1 MTNTQPN
8 KTSFQRKYTEEQVL
22 DQLKKNNIM
31 SARQISDKMGCHKKT
46 VESLIKKLLESDSI
60 ALSTVDSMV
69 CPIACSAFSICTE
82 LLRFM
87 ADCADAKGT
96 AGNRA
101 DHRIHS
107 RQGDLRTIALGDR
120 QDLCRYQ
127 PAGDP
132 GRASIVPQSQQSI
145 DNS

>member
-60 ALSTVDSMV
+60 
-69 CPIACSAFSICTE
+69 
-82 LLRFM
+82 
-87 ADCADAKGT
+87 
-96 AGNRA
+96 
-101 DHRIHS
+101 
-107 RQGDLRTIALGDR
+107 DR
-120 QDLCRYQ
+120 VNVRSESKPLWVYSLKKDVL
-127 PAGDP
+127 
-132 GRASIVPQSQQSI
+132 
-145 DNS
+145 

>member
-60 ALSTVDSMV
+60 DRVNVRSESKPLWVYS
-69 CPIACSAFSICTE
+69 
-82 LLRFM
+82 LK
-87 ADCADAKGT
+87 KGV
-96 AGNRA
+96 
-101 DHRIHS
+101 
-107 RQGDLRTIALGDR
+107 L
-120 QDLCRYQ
+120 
-127 PAGDP
+127 
-132 GRASIVPQSQQSI
+132 
-145 DNS
+145 